1 MGKATIGERRV
12 FSNLKYVRATVW
24 SSETS
29 GPNGDTYD
37 ITEVVAD
44 TTTVE
49 QAENESNALESEF
62 KNTPLYEN
70 IQLGDKT
77 FACESID
84 LQNAVLKG
92 LFGWKEVTGDG
103 GKTTLVAPIAYQALY
118 ATIELGFVN
127 SEDAIVLPK
136 VLLNSRAVI
145 ASMKTDASRANIN
158 GTCYTAWVDGEETD
172 MAIIT
177 GGKTEVESEIEAL
190 LARIVG
196 EKPKA

>member
-1 MGKATIGERRV
+1 MGKASLSDRRV

-29 GPNGDTYD
+29 GPDGLTYD

-70 IQLGDKT
+70 VQLGDKT

-84 LQNAVLKG
+84 LQNEVLKG
-92 LFGWKEVTGDG
+92 LFGWKEATAAG
-103 GKTTLVAPIAYQALY
+103 GKKALVAPVAYKALY

-158 GTCYTAWVDGEETD
+158 GTCYTAYVDNEETD
-172 MAIIT
+172 MAIIE
-177 GGKTEVESEIEAL
+177 GGKTEVESEITAL
-190 LARIVG
+190 LARIKN
-196 EKPKA
+196 EKDEE

>member
-1 MGKATIGERRV
+1 MAKAQLSERRV
-12 FSNLKYVRATVW
+12 FSNLAYVRATTW
-24 SSETS
+24 TSEIS
-29 GPNGDTYD
+29 GPDGETYD

-49 QAENESNALESEF
+49 QAENETNTLEHEF
-62 KNTPLYEN
+62 SSAPLYEN

-92 LFGWKEVTGDG
+92 LFGWKEVGTGDN
-103 GKTTLVAPIAYQALY
+103 KALVAPVSYSALY

-127 SEDAIVLPK
+127 SDDAIVLPK

-158 GTCYTAWVDGEETD
+158 GTCYPAYIDNEETD
-172 MAIIT
+172 MAIIE
-177 GGKTEVESEIEAL
+177 GGKDVEGTKLTTL
-190 LARIVG
+190 LARVKG
-196 EKPKA
+196 EKTQA